1 MRKIYMSGI
10 GSKSSIQEAS
20 VQVVKQLFLY
30 LNFRSNKQLPIVFTV
45 LSDGILKTEI
55 VKWESF
61 LRNVL
66 QEMPLFSHFKDP
78 GLLLSRYPLSKCV
91 YIAGIS
97 HTFPSYENADSSNAN
112 PSSWCLET
120 DKKTGF

>member
-78 GLLLSRYPLSKCV
+78 KAFAVEISTIEMCLYCRNLSYLSFV
-91 YIAGIS
+91 
-97 HTFPSYENADSSNAN
+97 
-112 PSSWCLET
+112 
-120 DKKTGF
+120 